1 MESILSYTIIIVF
14 IVISVYVYN
23 IRKNTTRTF
32 LLSDQHYPIA
42 SLNVWIQKE
51 KGKIESIIIE
61 VKNREKLRIVDIK
74 TELITGKREF
84 NYYDHMQLSNSNPM
98 PVDLSPDKDYKMEL
112 PFNSFK
118 ELMSEGKHPF
128 RTFRFVVEGD
138 DGKTFKSHELGFNSK
153 WVIYRPDT
161 GSYN

>member
-14 IVISVYVYN
+14 IIISVYVYN
-23 IRKNTTRTF
+23 IRKNTSRTY
-32 LLSDQHYPIA
+32 LLSDQHYPKTSFYI
-42 SLNVWIQKE
+42 WIKKE

-61 VKNREKLRIVDIK
+61 VKNSEQLRIYDVRV
-74 TELITGKREF
+74 ELITRKRDF
-84 NYYDHMQLSNSNPM
+84 SYYDHKQLSDSVSL
-98 PVDLSPDKDYKMEL
+98 PVNLSANMNYRLEL

-118 ELMSEGKHPF
+118 ELLSKGDNPF
-128 RTFRFVVEGD
+128 RTFRFVAD
-138 DGKTFKSHELGFNSK
+138 CSDGKIFKSHELGFNSK

>member
-61 VKNREKLRIVDIK
+61 VKNTEKLRIVNIK

-84 NYYDHMQLSNSNPM
+84 NYYDHRQLSNSYPM
-98 PVDLSPDKDYKMEL
+98 PVELPPDKDYKMEL

-118 ELMSEGKHPF
+118 ELMSEGEHPF
-128 RTFRFVVEGD
+128 RTFRFVVEC
-138 DGKTFKSHELGFNSK
+138 DGSKTFKSHELGFNSK